1 MRRKIRRKKLC
12 LQTIHNTE
20 NYQHI
25 ISTFFKILTE
35 NLLQNLHKYMNCA
48 VTMSLGAT
56 TTKNHTRKKQ
66 HEQYLWKMNIKK
78 QIKFN
83 QNSFAYEKRFLFMAE
98 IICVQAPFLQLYAIV
113 VKFVSVFVWFP
124 LFVCKKILRILSAF
138 EIIAFAECVQRVHI
152 LASHGNEN
160 LAIRRPISLI
170 HIFGLSSCG
179 LLFMN
184 NALISKMIFKW
195 KIGKILQYC
204 CCCC

>member
-1 MRRKIRRKKLC
+1 MENAHKKANKMQPKIAQLSKIGFCLWRKSFVCRQIHCTFFLLLFPLQLC
-12 LQTIHNTE
+12 L
-20 NYQHI
+20 YAC
-25 ISTFFKILTE
+25 
-35 NLLQNLHKYMNCA
+35 M
-48 VTMSLGAT
+48 
-56 TTKNHTRKKQ
+56 
-66 HEQYLWKMNIKK
+66 
-78 QIKFN
+78 
-83 QNSFAYEKRFLFMAE
+83 
-98 IICVQAPFLQLYAIV
+98 CVYIV
-113 VKFVSVFVWFP
+113 DFVSVFVWFP